1 MGAFSFFQPCGILI
15 LALGLHILVKE
26 LRVNNQIR
34 IPQVQVIDHDG
45 TQLGIMSTFDA
56 LKLAKERDLDL
67 VEVGATAQPPIAKIM
82 DYGKYQYQKT
92 KEEKARPKIKQQL
105 TKAVRV
111 GFKTG
116 IHDLEFKAKKAD
128 EFLAEGHIVKVELT
142 LRGREKAF
150 AEKGRQH
157 LLQFLTRITV
167 PYIIQRDP
175 QRGPYGWVIMLQK
188 DKKAKPPHAPTA

>member
-1 MGAFSFFQPCGILI
+1 MVCFSPSEFPI
-15 LALGLHILVKE
+15 LAIRE

-45 TQLGIMSTFDA
+45 KQLGIMNTFDA
-56 LKLAKERDLDL
+56 LRLAKSHELDL
-67 VEVGATAQPPIAKIM
+67 VEVGPQAAPPIAKIM
-82 DYGKYQYQKT
+82 DYGKYIYTKT
-92 KEEKARPKIKQQL
+92 KEEKARPKIKEQL

-116 IHDLEFKAKKAD
+116 VHDLEFKAKKAD
-128 EFLAEGHIVKVELT
+128 EFLNEGHIVKVELT

-150 AEKGRQH
+150 AEKGREN
-157 LLQFLTRITV
+157 LLQFLTRISV
-167 PYIIQRDP
+167 PYIVQREP

-188 DKKAKPPHAPTA
+188 DKKHAKTV